1 MKNKFMRM
9 IMLMVVMTL
18 SISAL
23 AACGDNRD
31 PEEVATAYF
40 EDAKDGNAKDF
51 GELFTPEAK
60 KIVGFIGGNAELM
73 KSINEDLK
81 SYKIRKVKEKN
92 EIATVTVDAV
102 YKKDSKNDYKK
113 VIEIE
118 LEKTDEGWKISKS

>member
-1 MKNKFMRM
+1 MKNKFTRM
-9 IMLMVVMTL
+9 IMLIVVMAL
-18 SISAL
+18 SVTAL

-31 PEEVATAYF
+31 PKEVATAYF
-40 EDAKDGNAKDF
+40 EDAKEGNAKDF

-81 SYKIRKVKEKN
+81 SYKIRKVEEKN

-102 YKKDSKNDYKK
+102 YKDNPKK
-113 VIEIE
+113 VIVIE
-118 LEKTDEGWKISKS
+118 LEKTDDGWKISKS

>member
-1 MKNKFMRM
+1 MKNKFTRM

-18 SISAL
+18 SVMAL
-23 AACGDNRD
+23 AACGNNRN

-40 EDAKDGNAKDF
+40 EDAKDGNANDF

-81 SYKIRKVKEKN
+81 SYKIRKVEEKN

-102 YKKDSKNDYKK
+102 YKKNSKNVNKK
-113 VIEIE
+113 ETVIE
-118 LEKTDEGWKISKS
+118 

>member
-1 MKNKFMRM
+1 MKNKFTRM
-9 IMLMVVMTL
+9 IMLMVVMAL
-18 SISAL
+18 SVTAL

-73 KSINEDLK
+73 KSISDDLK
-81 SYKIRKVKEKN
+81 SYKIKKIEEKN

-102 YKKDSKNDYKK
+102 YKDNPKK
-113 VIEIE
+113 VIVIE
-118 LEKTDEGWKISKS
+118 LEKTDDGWKISKS

>member
-1 MKNKFMRM
+1 MKNKFTRM
-9 IMLMVVMTL
+9 IMLMVVMAL
-18 SISAL
+18 SVTAL

-73 KSINEDLK
+73 KSISDDLK
-81 SYKIRKVKEKN
+81 SYKIKKIEEKN

-102 YKKDSKNDYKK
+102 YKDNPKK
-113 VIEIE
+113 VIVIK
-118 LEKTDEGWKISKS
+118 LEKTDDGWKISKS

>member
-1 MKNKFMRM
+1 MKNKLKRI
-9 IMLMVVMTL
+9 IMLVAVMTL
-18 SISAL
+18 SITVL

-31 PEEVATAYF
+31 PKEVATAYF

-73 KSINEDLK
+73 KSISEGLK
-81 SYKIRKVKEKN
+81 SYKIRKVEEKN

-113 VIEIE
+113 LILIE
-118 LEKTDEGWKISKS
+118 LEKTDDGWKISKS